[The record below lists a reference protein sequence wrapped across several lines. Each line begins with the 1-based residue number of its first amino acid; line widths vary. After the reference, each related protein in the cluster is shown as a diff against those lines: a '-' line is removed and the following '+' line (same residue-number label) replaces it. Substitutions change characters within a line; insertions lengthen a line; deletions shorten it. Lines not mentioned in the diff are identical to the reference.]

1 MFDLFSGTIFDII
14 FPAMCRD
21 EELLAR
27 GLELND
33 SLQSLLGKNDAIAS
47 GLPLPTTIFSPQQ
60 AEMPASSSKNTE
72 VKESSTSDSSP
83 RPKAIP
89 SAPAVTM
96 RRVQF
101 DEDEEEEDEFAQLA
115 RRLSMTHHPLFSLF
129 FFFSFYRVIKLHFFF
144 LCRCFPTLCNRIQ
157 LHYSGPSVI
166 KHLTDNLH
174 GQ

>member
-1 MFDLFSGTIFDII
+1 MFDVFSGTIFDII

-33 SLQSLLGKNDAIAS
+33 SLQSLLARNDAIAS
-47 GLPLPTTIFSPQQ
+47 GLPLPTTNFSPQQ
-60 AEMPASSSKNTE
+60 AEMPASSSKHTE

-83 RPKAIP
+83 RPKASP

-115 RRLSMTHHPLFSLF
+115 RRLSMTDHSLLSLF
-129 FFFSFYRVIKLHFFF
+129 FFLSIGSLNCILSFFAGAF
-144 LCRCFPTLCNRIQ
+144 
-157 LHYSGPSVI
+157 
-166 KHLTDNLH
+166 
-174 GQ
+174 

>member
-1 MFDLFSGTIFDII
+1 MFDLFSGTIFDI

-33 SLQSLLGKNDAIAS
+33 SLQSLLAKNDAIAS
-47 GLPLPTTIFSPQQ
+47 GLPLPTTNFSPQQ
-60 AEMPASSSKNTE
+60 AEMPASSSKHTE

-115 RRLSMTHHPLFSLF
+115 RRLSMTTHHSLFSLF
-129 FFFSFYRVIKLHFFF
+129 FFSCYRVIKLHFFF

-157 LHYSGPSVI
+157 LHYSGPILI